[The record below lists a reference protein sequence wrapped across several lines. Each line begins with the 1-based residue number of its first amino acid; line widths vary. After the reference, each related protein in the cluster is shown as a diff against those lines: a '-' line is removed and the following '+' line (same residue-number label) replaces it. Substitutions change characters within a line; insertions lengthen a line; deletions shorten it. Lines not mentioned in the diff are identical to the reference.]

1 MAANKKAP
9 ILLGICTMAFL
20 YFTLN
25 NITGFDYSVD
35 EPMWVHYSKIQ
46 QNHGFILDTK
56 LAPPLPFWINGL
68 SLKITKNNIA
78 PRYASILIFI
88 ITLAITYHLLSKLN
102 LSKTKK
108 ILFTS
113 ALLINPYFILY
124 SRTAMTDIHY
134 FSFIWLSLLSL
145 YIYLQKKQKKHIIYS
160 GLFFS
165 LSALTKHISII
176 FYPLFLATI
185 LGLWKKRKLTKN
197 DTIKFIKYSSIG
209 FIFLGTVNLASII
222 KTGEIYSFATR
233 LMTIINAIPLIEIAT
248 AHTHGTLI
256 LDPVTLIMRA
266 IKYLAAVT
274 IYTLPFVLLLIHQ
287 KKHQTKKTLA
297 LTTNQKYILLI
308 ILGMFMTSLFLKEG
322 YMRQL
327 IVIYPAIYLFAI
339 KNTKTKNITKALT
352 IFIIYC
358 LVIDIY
364 AFSLF
369 NTKIFGSSKD
379 FLENTPNTKLQLF
392 EYINNNTDQNDIVIT
407 NIYPDIIHAKESI
420 LTYNSIINPPQ
431 NTKYL
436 IYNPNDIK
444 NKEQKKDIENA
455 LKKYHTIEKTFEYK
469 NITEYYIYRINK
481 TTWNKKEKTQPASSA
496 LLLSDIIK

>member
-1 MAANKKAP
+1 MAADKKAL
-9 ILLGICTMAFL
+9 ILLGICTTAFL

-25 NITGFDYSVD
+25 NITSLDYSLD
-35 EPMWVHYSKIQ
+35 EPLWVHYSKIQ
-46 QNHGFILDTK
+46 QNQGLILDTN

-68 SLKITKNNIA
+68 ALKITNNNIA
-78 PRYASILIFI
+78 PRYASILVFI
-88 ITLAITYHLLSKLN
+88 ITLAITYHLLSNIN

-176 FYPLFLATI
+176 FYPLFLSAI
-185 LGLWKKRKLTKN
+185 LLLWKKRTLTKK
-197 DTIKFIKYSSIG
+197 DAITFTKYSSLG
-209 FIFLGTVNLASII
+209 FIFLSLVNLASIM
-222 KTGEIYSFATR
+222 KTGEIYSFTTR
-233 LMTIINAIPLIEIAT
+233 LMTIINSIPFIEIAK
-248 AHTHGTLI
+248 AHTYSTII
-256 LDPVTLIMRA
+256 LDPAALVIRA
-266 IKYLAAVT
+266 IKYAIAIT
-274 IYTLPFVLLLIHQ
+274 IYTLPFALLLIHQ
-287 KKHQTKKTLA
+287 KKHQTKKTPA
-297 LTTNQKYILLI
+297 LTANQKYILLI
-308 ILGMFMTSLFLKEG
+308 IFGMFMTSLFLEEG

-327 IVIYPAIYLFAI
+327 IVIYPAIYLFTI
-339 KNTKTKNITKALT
+339 KNTKVKNITKALA
-352 IFIIYC
+352 IFTIYC

-369 NTKIFGSSKD
+369 NTQLFGSSKD
-379 FLENTPNTKLQLF
+379 FLENTPDTKLHLF
-392 EYINNNTDQNDIVIT
+392 TYINTNTDKNDIVIT
-407 NIYPDIIHAKESI
+407 NIYPDIMNAKETI
-420 LTYNSIINPPQ
+420 LTYNSITDPPQ
-431 NTKYL
+431 NTKYIL
-436 IYNPNDIK
+436 YNPDNIK

-469 NITEYYIYRINK
+469 NITEYYIYRIDK
-481 TTWNKKEKTQPASSA
+481 STWNKKEKTQPLSSA